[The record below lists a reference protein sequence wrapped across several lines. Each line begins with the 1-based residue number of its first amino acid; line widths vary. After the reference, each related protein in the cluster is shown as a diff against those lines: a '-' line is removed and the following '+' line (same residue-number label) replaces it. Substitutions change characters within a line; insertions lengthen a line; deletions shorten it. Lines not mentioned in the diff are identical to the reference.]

1 MQLKF
6 YEPWYVLPAYY
17 SASKTYDDK
26 LTRFEIKAQVS
37 FRVDI
42 LDNVM
47 CEYCAFGF
55 GFTNVIYLQTYNPDE
70 SSPLRDI
77 DLSPSISF
85 DYKKTRPI
93 KDGEWGYI
101 NWLSFGYLH
110 TSNGERED
118 INPRDPRQS
127 AWGGNFVRSKSL
139 DRIFVEVGYS
149 YMDLNIRFRAWIKQA
164 LAAFDG
170 DRTNGDIADYIGMIR
185 RFMPVFVGYSGI
197 IISTYQLLELA
208 IFGADMFVIDMS
220 HIKCYVEIL
229 GVDNKTEMIDS
240 ISNKLIAF
248 GINIGL
254 VPILYL
260 NDDSRHI
267 FLQNSDV
274 LESVLIYN
282 ENYDIDNKIIFGNT
296 HKANVALERIIT

>member
-1 MQLKF
+1 MRLLLLLGIFLPLFSSEMNVKNRYMQLKF

-85 DYKKTRPI
+85 DYKKTIPI

-170 DRTNGDIADYIGMIR
+170 DRTNGDIADYIGYGDIK
-185 RFMPVFVGYSGI
+185 
-197 IISTYQLLELA
+197 ISYKYKNNLFE
-208 IFGADMFVIDMS
+208 
-220 HIKCYVEIL
+220 
-229 GVDNKTEMIDS
+229 
-240 ISNKLIAF
+240 
-248 GINIGL
+248 
-254 VPILYL
+254 LYL
-260 NDDSRHI
+260 NNILNNYFSKKYWNWKGKVELGYSYAITDKFAIYLQYLYGHGDS
-267 FLQNSDV
+267 LYEYSLPVN
-274 LESVLIYN
+274 
-282 ENYDIDNKIIFGNT
+282 
-296 HKANVALERIIT
+296 RIGIGIRL